1 MVRALTQGKT
11 KTQADVITYFKRE
24 GCGAKTITDSQ
35 YYDIVASA
43 RSHYNSI
50 QKALDKI
57 GLDADE
63 VREIPPVYFEG
74 FRGENAYT
82 KQTASGRWVSTTY
95 EIAWLFLVI
104 HRYMY
109 IDEDLISMMIIQR
122 KSQMNIFTRI
132 LQHLQQYQKKKLI
145 EMEREFQPL
154 HSE

>member
-1 MVRALTQGKT
+1 MVAVIIILIGVAIIYYKNTIGSDNAKMVRALTQGKT

-63 VREIPPVYFEG
+63 EEKFRRCILKDLEG
-74 FRGENAYT
+74 
-82 KQTASGRWVSTTY
+82 K
-95 EIAWLFLVI
+95 
-104 HRYMY
+104 M
-109 IDEDLISMMIIQR
+109 
-122 KSQMNIFTRI
+122 RI
-132 LQHLQQYQKKKLI
+132 LSKLLVDVGLVLL
-145 EMEREFQPL
+145 MK
-154 HSE
+154 

>member
-1 MVRALTQGKT
+1 MVAVIIILIGVAIIYYKNTIGSDNAKMVRALTQGKT

-74 FRGENAYT
+74 FRGE
-82 KQTASGRWVSTTY
+82 
-95 EIAWLFLVI
+95 
-104 HRYMY
+104 M
-109 IDEDLISMMIIQR
+109 
-122 KSQMNIFTRI
+122 RI
-132 LQHLQQYQKKKLI
+132 LSKLLVDVGLVLL
-145 EMEREFQPL
+145 MK
-154 HSE
+154 